1 MRRACSLW
9 GWVWLAGTMGSAFGG
24 SAAEVLDRAVGAHGG
39 AWALARLADVTLE
52 GRITYPS
59 RGLQELVL
67 RAEIRAPDRVRT
79 EVTGPGVTRLYVTD
93 GTYAWVV
100 EKGSKR
106 ALTVRDVAGRFC
118 ELNPPVGFLA
128 AARDGRLPLVHLGR
142 SVEADRTLDW
152 LETTLSG
159 AAIDGIPLPERRY
172 RIGVDAGSGLVSR
185 VLAYG
190 RSADGRPVEEPEVFD
205 YTEFFEAGGI
215 VFAGRVE
222 HRLHGVLLSEWRIE
236 KVRFEPL
243 GEIFGEP

>member
-128 AARDGRLPLVHLGR
+128 AARDGRLHGAGGR
-142 SVEADRTLDW
+142 ESRRRT
-152 LETTLSG
+152 
-159 AAIDGIPLPERRY
+159 
-172 RIGVDAGSGLVSR
+172 
-185 VLAYG
+185 
-190 RSADGRPVEEPEVFD
+190 RSAHKVTTVFPR
-205 YTEFFEAGGI
+205 GP
-215 VFAGRVE
+215 
-222 HRLHGVLLSEWRIE
+222 RLVLLTTGPLSLPPPA
-236 KVRFEPL
+236 VRSNRYSTR
-243 GEIFGEP
+243 GEV